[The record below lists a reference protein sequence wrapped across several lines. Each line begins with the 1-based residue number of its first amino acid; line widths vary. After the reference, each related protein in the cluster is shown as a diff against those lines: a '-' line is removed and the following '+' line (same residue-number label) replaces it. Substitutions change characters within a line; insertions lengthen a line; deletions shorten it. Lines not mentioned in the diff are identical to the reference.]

1 MKRQGLTSIL
11 ALWVSIFLCM
21 HRPAMADVT
30 GTILVTV
37 TDPSGAAVPG
47 VKVTLNTADTGLT
60 RTTTTD
66 TKGSY
71 ELLAV
76 PVGENYML
84 GVELKGFR
92 KSVQSGTHR
101 SNGFDASV
109 LGETPKEES

>member
-1 MKRQGLTSIL
+1 
-11 ALWVSIFLCM
+11 M
-21 HRPAMADVT
+21 HGPAMADVT

-37 TDPSGAAVPG
+37 TDPSSAAVPG

-76 PVGENYML
+76 PVGEDYML

-92 KSVQSGTHR
+92 RSVQSGTHR

-109 LGETPKEES
+109 LGETTKEES

>member
-1 MKRQGLTSIL
+1 
-11 ALWVSIFLCM
+11 M
-21 HRPAMADVT
+21 HGPAMADVT

-37 TDPSGAAVPG
+37 TDPSGAAVAG

-60 RTTTTD
+60 RTPTTD
-66 TKGSY
+66 TTGSHA
-71 ELLAV
+71 LPAV

-101 SNGFDASV
+101 SNGFEASV
-109 LGETPKEES
+109 SGETSKEES